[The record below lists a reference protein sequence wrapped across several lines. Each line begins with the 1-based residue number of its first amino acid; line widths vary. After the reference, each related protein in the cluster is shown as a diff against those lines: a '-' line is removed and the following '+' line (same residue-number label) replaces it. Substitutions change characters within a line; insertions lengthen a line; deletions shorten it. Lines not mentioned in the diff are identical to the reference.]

1 MLLPF
6 AEKVHIDD
14 QKLAG
19 YCLSETHVTGK
30 HKALVFKSA
39 LGITAENY
47 LVLKD
52 AIQNAVLMNDAEYGG
67 MNQHGD
73 IYVVDFLMKYYE
85 KRATV
90 RTAWLVR
97 FGESFPR
104 LVSCYVKNK

>member
-6 AEKVHIDD
+6 AEKAYIDD
-14 QKLAG
+14 RKLTG
-19 YCLSETHVTGK
+19 YCLSETHITGK

-47 LVLKD
+47 LDLKD
-52 AIQNAVLMNDAEYGG
+52 AIQNAVLMSDAEYGG
-67 MNQHGD
+67 VNQHGNL
-73 IYVVDFLMKYYE
+73 YVVRFLMRYNG

-97 FGESFPR
+97 PVESFPR
-104 LVSCYVKNK
+104 LVSCYVENK